1 MMISKCV
8 LTEKEVNPRNRL
20 DSRASRLKSKP
31 HIYRENSVETMS
43 MTMRALRVGQM
54 SIKSAS
60 CYAVSQ
66 LPVFARHHTPYNY
79 ASPAKPA
86 SLWAGLW
93 NCSSFFCPITY
104 RRFH

>member
-1 MMISKCV
+1 
-8 LTEKEVNPRNRL
+8 
-20 DSRASRLKSKP
+20 
-31 HIYRENSVETMS
+31 MS

-60 CYAVSQ
+60 CYAAAQ

-86 SLWAGLW
+86 SLWTGLG
-93 NCSSFFCPITY
+93 NCNSLSPTVTA
-104 RRFH
+104 R